1 MIHTLSDRR
10 SMAKVLR
17 EPEICEDYMPLAVD
31 EDVWGLDVAV
41 DDPAFMQLSES
52 DDLCL
57 A

>member
-17 EPEICEDYMPLAVD
+17 ESEICEDYMPLAVD